1 VKRYLAENVGT
12 VQRELGLTG
21 ISTNPRA
28 LVVVGRSSS
37 LTEGNRRKLTAIEN
51 DRPKLKIMTYD
62 DLLANAKATYENI
75 LGPVWDPGPNA
86 EVYFLPQRR

>member
-1 VKRYLAENVGT
+1 

-28 LVVVGRSSS
+28 LVVIGRASS
-37 LTEGNRRKLTAIEN
+37 LTEENRRKLTAMEN

-62 DLLANAKATYENI
+62 DLLASARATYENT
-75 LGPVWDPGPNA
+75 LGPLWDSGPNA
-86 EVYFLPQRR
+86 EVLYPPKSMLRLKSDAAKQ